1 MLPLFAL
8 AAATAPTHLR
18 PQGQM
23 QKTIRRIGMMRQ
35 ERPRATPATQGKEEV
50 RDVLWLKEP
59 KGGERGDGGGKA
71 ETPGYSQLLPCVGRP
86 ESDVQHVY

>member
-1 MLPLFAL
+1 MSSEAPISFCEPSAMLPLFAL

-35 ERPRATPATQGKEEV
+35 ERPRATPAAQGKEED
-50 RDVLWLKEP
+50 RDEL
-59 KGGERGDGGGKA
+59 
-71 ETPGYSQLLPCVGRP
+71 
-86 ESDVQHVY
+86 